1 MRPLLAGTA
10 LTFLLGAFSNLLGQ
24 SSIDHVVIVLDASG
38 SMKQKMPG
46 TNQPKMDAAK
56 EALVEVLSNI
66 PQTTH
71 VGLVVFS
78 AADIKDHWVYPLGP
92 RNDDQLIPAIRNIN
106 PNRGTP
112 LGQYIKIGADRLL
125 EERKKQFGYG
135 TYRLLIVTDGEANDR
150 DLVERYTPEV
160 LARGLRVD
168 VIGVA
173 MDQDHTLATK
183 VHTYRRANDAAMLKQ
198 AIAEVFAEVGGN
210 QSGNVADEDAFEL
223 LAPIPLEVASSAIN
237 ALSQSGNDPIG
248 TNQNFA
254 ESSRRRAP
262 NPRPHTTTTHTTVH
276 IDKSGS
282 VLKLVIL
289 GGLVL
294 LVLLKAITKR

>member
-66 PQTTH
+66 PQSTH

-112 LGQYIKIGADRLL
+112 LGRYIKIGADRLL

-150 DLVERYTPEV
+150 DLVEQYTPEV

-183 VHTYRRANDAAMLKQ
+183 VHTYRRANDAATLKQ

-210 QSGNVADEDAFEL
+210 QTGNVADENAFEL
-223 LAPIPLEVASSAIN
+223 LAPIPLEVASLAIN

-248 TNQNFA
+248 ENQNFA
-254 ESSRRRAP
+254 ETSRRRTS
-262 NPRPHTTTTHTTVH
+262 NSRPHTTTHTTVH